1 MDILQLISDK
11 DRLDFSQNFA
21 ITRNYMGD
29 TLFNDIKTQNFEA
42 EYFRLTDGLQL
53 PTMAKIH
60 ALDTEAAI
68 GTRPEIE
75 KRTIEKLFI
84 KEKINQSERLQLYLD
99 KGVSESALIDYVFD
113 DMGRLAE
120 NVKTRTEV
128 AKMEAISTGKM
139 TVRENNLNLVID
151 YGVPKEHYINVK
163 DWSNPEHDVL
173 SDIQKMI
180 DTAKAKGKTINSC
193 ITSTKIVSYLRK
205 NKGIQTAMYGANGVG
220 TFVSLGQLNTL
231 INDMFGFTIKVN
243 DEMYIYPKAD
253 GTKAT
258 MRYVDEDRFIL
269 YQAGTN
275 GSFGAGLWGTTP
287 EEIKSGPFT
296 AKSAQQYITITQWET
311 PDPVATWTK
320 ASGLFIP
327 VIPDPSALVISTVKA

>member
-1 MDILQLISDK
+1 MDILKLISDK

-29 TLFNDIKTQNFEA
+29 TLFNDIKTENFEA

-75 KRTIEKLFI
+75 KVTIEKLYI
-84 KEKINQSERLQLYLD
+84 KEKLNQSERLQLYLN
-99 KGVSESALIDYVFD
+99 KGVTSESALIDYVFD

-128 AKMEAISTGKM
+128 AKMEAITKGKM
-139 TVRENNLNLVID
+139 TVKENNLNLVID
-151 YGVPKEHYINVK
+151 YGVPKENNFSFK
-163 DWSNPEHDVL
+163 WSDAEYDIL
-173 SDIQKMI
+173 SDIQTMI
-180 DTAKAKGKTINSC
+180 DAAKAKGKRVNKC

-220 TFVSLGQLNTL
+220 TFISLGQLNTL
-231 INDMFGFTIKVN
+231 LSDMFGFTIAVN
-243 DEMYIYPKAD
+243 DEMYLCPKSD
-253 GTKAT
+253 GTKT
-258 MRYVDEDRFIL
+258 TVRYVDEDRFVL
-269 YQAGTN
+269 YQSGTN
-275 GSFGAGLWGTTP
+275 GAFGVGLWGTTP
-287 EEIKSGPFT
+287 EEIASGAYS
-296 AKSAQQYITITQWET
+296 AKSAQQYITISQWQT
-311 PDPVATWTK
+311 PDPVAVWTK
-320 ASGLFIP
+320 ASGLFVP
-327 VIPDPSALVISTVKA
+327 VIPDPSALVIATIKF